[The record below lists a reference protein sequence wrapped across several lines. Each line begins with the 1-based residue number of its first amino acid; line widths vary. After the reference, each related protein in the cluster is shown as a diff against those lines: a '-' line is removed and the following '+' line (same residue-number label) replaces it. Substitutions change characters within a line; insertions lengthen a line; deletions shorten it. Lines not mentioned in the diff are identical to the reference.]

1 MPENELLE
9 SLILA
14 YPCPIKWETM
24 SGDER
29 KRFCEKCSM
38 HVFNISDLSKEE
50 AESFLKESLSSESVC
65 VKFFL
70 RRDGTIK
77 TNNCPKI
84 FRSIYSRILWFGAG
98 FSYVSMLLVA
108 ILTGCSKPEPPSP
121 PFIGGLFLSEK
132 ESVAKKVLNP
142 GDTSEDEAKWLLR
155 LQSDFKN
162 TRQYDLQILKELKR
176 IYTAKQEEV
185 KLFRIKLFEVLLKGK
200 GDGTNCD
207 LNADLLS
214 LEEERQKTIGLLMR
228 RAVGES
234 DKNKY
239 EIAWRLISECIDLAA
254 CESEYNTE
262 SKDLPEGVSKWTLV
276 KSYGEKNILVASKS
290 ALLETIE
297 LLKKLESKVFP
308 AALLKEQLQAALRI
322 EEFKNA
328 GNEKAIREIE
338 KITSES
344 AQRNE
349 LVRSDVIFLTTE
361 KNTKR
366 LSAVK
371 YLDSYKIIEYL
382 KVPTKSQLPTRY
394 VESRE
399 DFLTLDEDS
408 PISAYPAMDSKFRYL
423 VCITNP
429 EYDGD
434 AVKHSGKDFI
444 LIKSPTDN
452 ELNLLK
458 ETIKNASDR
467 KILQCQ

>member
-98 FSYVSMLLVA
+98 FSYVSML
-108 ILTGCSKPEPPSP
+108 
-121 PFIGGLFLSEK
+121 
-132 ESVAKKVLNP
+132 
-142 GDTSEDEAKWLLR
+142 
-155 LQSDFKN
+155 
-162 TRQYDLQILKELKR
+162 
-176 IYTAKQEEV
+176 
-185 KLFRIKLFEVLLKGK
+185 
-200 GDGTNCD
+200 
-207 LNADLLS
+207 
-214 LEEERQKTIGLLMR
+214 
-228 RAVGES
+228 
-234 DKNKY
+234 
-239 EIAWRLISECIDLAA
+239 
-254 CESEYNTE
+254 
-262 SKDLPEGVSKWTLV
+262 
-276 KSYGEKNILVASKS
+276 LVASKS

-394 VESRE
+394 VETRE